1 MNLVDKITKR
11 KEIDLS
17 VETDSNHDVQKL
29 VVVTPA
35 SGTAIVVSTIA
46 TSTPVVVV
54 KLEKEEALSRK
65 VYYYD
70 SDGDDEDIVFLGS
83 NAGLPDTQRL
93 KAGMARAMAGD
104 SEETT
109 LDVDDDNDRNHWPP
123 LRPPIHNW
131 AKYLKNKNDF
141 KEEGEST
148 GESGSEEYF

>member
-1 MNLVDKITKR
+1 MNLLDTTTKR

-35 SGTAIVVSTIA
+35 SGKAIVVSTIA
-46 TSTPVVVV
+46 TSTPLVVV
-54 KLEKEEALSRK
+54 KLKKEASSRK

-70 SDGDDEDIVFLGS
+70 SDDGDDDDIVHLGS
-83 NAGLPDTQRL
+83 NAGLPDTQHL

-109 LDVDDDNDRNHWPP
+109 LDVDDDNDRNQPP
-123 LRPPIHNW
+123 LRPPILNW